1 MGSGSGRG
9 GSEERRALIDRGKV
23 KAKDEES
30 QNGRMGVW
38 VLKTLMSVPHSILIC
53 SQVCKTT
60 EVKEQMYQV
69 DQVKTQH
76 SAQIV
81 SLKLF

>member
-38 VLKTLMSVPHSILIC
+38 VLRNID
-53 SQVCKTT
+53 VCALLNSNM
-60 EVKEQMYQV
+60 QPGLQN
-69 DQVKTQH
+69 H
-76 SAQIV
+76 
-81 SLKLF
+81 